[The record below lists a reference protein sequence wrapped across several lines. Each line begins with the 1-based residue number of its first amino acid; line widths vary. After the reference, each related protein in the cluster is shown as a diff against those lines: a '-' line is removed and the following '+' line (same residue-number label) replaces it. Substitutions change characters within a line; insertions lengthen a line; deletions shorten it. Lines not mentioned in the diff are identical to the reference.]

1 VKPVLERGPTRA
13 GCATCEMVIAREELR
28 VGEPCSDGR
37 LPNAR
42 YRYHHLECAIDANPR
57 LVREILIA
65 GAFDPAIVAE
75 PIALNERLQNRIDAI
90 ERAQPVAV
98 SAPIE
103 ELPPDP
109 AIEKML
115 VELEDD
121 PDDRTLLAV
130 LGDALVERGDPRG
143 ELIAIDLALEGPRTT
158 MEQMHRRDELR
169 AQLLP
174 RVCKL
179 QDALVH
185 WGIGYIRRVET
196 SLHELAQYRLAHPWR
211 HPSLRLIRELQIR
224 DYASRWVGAFPPTL
238 RRLALGRFDYDSLD
252 GVEDGIA
259 VMPRLESLDLRGHTT
274 MRLRSPRV
282 VRIGIG
288 PTAEPQLDPA
298 ALPAV
303 VAISLDRPR
312 EQART
317 SCSARLSALAT
328 AGWFD
333 RLRELGL
340 HDVIDRASVD
350 ILVAGLNTRRLT
362 RIDVSKTVVPP
373 DCLPVLRAMCDELVG
388 VRVMPTPG
396 ARVVHPKL
404 GTGTIIRVYNA
415 RLDIEFPDGKH
426 TFREDAEVLQVLE

>member
-13 GCATCEMVIAREELR
+13 GCATCEMVIARHELR

-42 YRYHHLECAIDANPR
+42 YRYHHLECVIDTNPR

-75 PIALNERLQNRIDAI
+75 PIALNERIQDRIDAI
-90 ERAQPVAV
+90 ERAQPAAV
-98 SAPIE
+98 STPIE

-143 ELIAIDLALEGPRTT
+143 ELIAIGLALEGARTT

-174 RVCKL
+174 RVCRS
-179 QDALVH
+179 QGSSVE
-185 WGIGYIRRVET
+185 WGIGYIRRVDT
-196 SLHELAQYRLAHPWR
+196 SLYELERARLAQPWR
-211 HPSLRLIRELQIR
+211 HPSLRLLR
-224 DYASRWVGAFPPTL
+224 DLCIHNYDTRWLGDLPPTV
-238 RRLALGRFDYDSLD
+238 RHLALGRLDFDELD
-252 GVEDGIA
+252 AIEDAIA
-259 VMPRLESLDLRGHTT
+259 ALPRLAVLDLRGLTSMHV
-274 MRLRSPRV
+274 RSSCV

-288 PTAEPQLDPA
+288 ATSQPVLDPR

-303 VAISLDRPR
+303 VTISVDGSR
-312 EQART
+312 QAART

-333 RLRELGL
+333 KLRQLGL
-340 HDVIDRASVD
+340 HDVIDRASID
-350 ILVAGLNTRRLT
+350 ILRAGLGTRRLA

-373 DCLPVLRAMCDELVG
+373 DGLPALRAMCDELVG
-388 VRVMPTPG
+388 VRIMPTVG

-404 GTGTIIRVYNA
+404 GTGTITRVYRS
-415 RLDIEFPDGKH
+415 RLDIEFPGGMA
-426 TFREDAEVLQVLE
+426 TFRDDAEVLEVLE